1 MPGELANAAIST
13 GATRFI
19 VYQRSCGS
27 LLSWLRLTWVDA
39 VLHII
44 HLPLFPWAE
53 KNCSIA
59 E

>member
-1 MPGELANAAIST
+1 M
-13 GATRFI
+13 
-19 VYQRSCGS
+19 YQRSCGS

-44 HLPLFPWAE
+44 HRPLWPWAE